1 MVLETTKPAESLQ
14 PFLKEYYFI
23 HLQAKQDVKHI
34 PLIDDGCYDFV
45 FFKEAKANFFHG
57 EKSTMIPIQYK
68 VFTIHDLKPPFK
80 MTFSD
85 MITFFTI
92 KVQPWTNAYFFSYL
106 PTKGILDVSIKNTE
120 LSQLHNQLFTKVT
133 IAERIEL
140 ANSFMHSKNLKLSA
154 NMEFVKRLCEHIYT
168 ERGVISVNDLAI
180 TFGKSRQYLN
190 KIFKKEVLYSLKK
203 FIITVRILDLV
214 KYKVKHPEISLTKLS
229 YDYGYF
235 DQSHFIRDFKN
246 IAGATPRYY
255 FNNLPEFLLR
265 H

>member
-1 MVLETTKPAESLQ
+1 MVLKTTKPAKSLQ
-14 PFLKEYYFI
+14 SFLKEYYFI
-23 HLQAKQDVKHI
+23 HLQAKQDVKQI

-57 EKSTMIPIQYK
+57 EKPEKISIHHK

-85 MITFFTI
+85 TMTFFTI
-92 KVQPWTNAYFFSYL
+92 KVQPWTNSYFFKNSNA
-106 PTKGILDVSIKNTE
+106 KGILDISIDNPE
-120 LSQLHNQLFTKVT
+120 LLELHSTLFTKKD
-133 IAERIEL
+133 IAERFDV
-140 ANSFMHSKNLKLSA
+140 ANAYMTTKDLKLTPS
-154 NMEFVKRLCEHIYT
+154 MEFVQQICEHIYAKH
-168 ERGVISVNDLAI
+168 GVVSVNDL
-180 TFGKSRQYLN
+180 TTVYGKSRQYLN
-190 KIFKKEVLYSLKK
+190 KIFKQEVLYSLKK

-214 KYKVKHPEISLTKLS
+214 KHKVKHPEISLTTLS